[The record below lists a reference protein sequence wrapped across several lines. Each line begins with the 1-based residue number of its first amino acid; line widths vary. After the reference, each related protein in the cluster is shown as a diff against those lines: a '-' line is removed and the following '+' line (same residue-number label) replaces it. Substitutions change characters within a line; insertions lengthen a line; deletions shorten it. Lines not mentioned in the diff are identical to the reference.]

1 MFCCILLTRSR
12 RPHMTLEI
20 VLPVVKADIS
30 NLQVKLYD
38 PYPSALS
45 VSNNEDSLGSAPSDG
60 A

>member
-1 MFCCILLTRSR
+1 
-12 RPHMTLEI
+12 MTLEI